1 MATHQTPN
9 PYAAAAAPKP
19 RPRRRRALRAVLW
32 TLAALLALVIAV
44 LAAAWW
50 WSGTGNSLATA
61 LTQAAR
67 YLPAGQSLET
77 RDVSGSVRAGG
88 QIGWLRWSSPTLT
101 VEVQDARIGWSL
113 PPLLHRELTLGEVHA
128 ARVIATP
135 HPAAEPGPDQPI
147 QPLEQL
153 VLPLRIDIPLRVD
166 EITWAGPSPVTVRNV
181 AGRYRFDGEQHSAT
195 LDNLELAQ
203 GRYSASAT
211 LQALAPMA
219 LELTADGVV
228 RTPAPGGGAD
238 LEATARAEV
247 RGNLATAAAR
257 LDLTGRLQAVAV
269 EGVAAPRS
277 AASAA
282 SAASVP
288 STAAS
293 AAASA
298 PPSAPARSAA
308 ARRTAPRASAA
319 APGAAPADAKP
330 MQAQVQARIAPWA
343 PQPLL
348 QARADVQGLDVSALW
363 PQAPATRLSGRIE
376 ASPAPVTAVA
386 QQQQQQPATPPAAPA
401 SAPAAGTSAPAQP
414 ATGWALS
421 AQLENALPGPW
432 DQRRL
437 PVESVDARADFDG
450 ARWTVP
456 AATVRVGGGTLELE
470 GAFTPAT
477 QALEGDLELRNVRP
491 DAVLSTLDAAPLSG
505 RARARSDG
513 AARAPAGNAATDA
526 ANAAGPDA
534 APAPAPLVRFSADIR
549 STGSTAARGARPRA
563 RAAQAAGAPL
573 RIDRLAT
580 EGTWQGS
587 LITLAQL
594 QLDALQVQASA
605 RQLRIDTAA
614 QSAQGQFQA
623 TLPGATAQVDGR
635 IAPRAGTGTL
645 DVRVADAQ
653 RMQQWIESLPGLR
666 TALGGAALQGEAR
679 LDARWNG
686 GWQSLLGQL
695 QTAGLIAKP
704 QGAPATAAG
713 PFELQARLA
722 APRWEVALPP
732 RPGTGAGPSTVRL
745 TAVRAEVAGSV
756 PRATLSLDG
765 EARMD
770 ERRLDLRLRGSGGA
784 AGAGQWRAQIDE
796 LRAQARDGQRPGPWT
811 VQFAQPLTITART
824 APTLLVETSAGQAR
838 ISAPAPGE
846 ATLRWE
852 PARFARTEAGA
863 VQLRTRGQLQGLPM
877 AWARALAEGSDALDR
892 LGLQGDLVFDGD
904 WDVDAGDT
912 LRASASVRRT
922 SGDLRLLAGSAP
934 ATTVVRSSG
943 PSAGTGTGTDMGM
956 GRATAAKA
964 DATETPQG
972 PGIAAGVR
980 TAELRLQAEGDT
992 VRARLQWDSERAGQV
1007 QAEVS
1012 MRLARVDGG
1021 WQLPADAPLAGTAR
1035 ARLPNIGV
1043 WSTLAPPGWRVQGT
1057 LDADVTLAG
1066 TRAAPSWSGTLAAD
1080 QLAVRSLLDGVDLQ
1094 NGRLRATLRG
1104 DRIDITEFRVSGGQG
1119 SSARIAGFSGNRTS
1133 APKDGGTLSGTGS
1146 LSWAGMGQEA
1156 ASGGSGITMDFTA
1169 QARALQV
1176 LVRADRQVSVS
1187 GDVRAQLRQGQLS
1200 LRGKLTADRATII
1213 LAEAGAPS
1221 LGSDV
1226 VVRSAATDR
1235 AKAEAAQREGAKAGR
1250 VEAARPPDI
1259 AITFNLGDDF
1269 ALQGHGVTTRLSGE
1283 LDIRGPAVAGGP
1295 PRITGE
1301 VRTVEGRYRA
1311 WGQALNIE
1319 TGLARFNGPYDN
1331 PALDVLAIR
1340 PNISVRAGVQVT
1352 GTAKAPRVALY
1363 SDPDLPDAEKLSWVV
1378 LGRSTA
1384 AGGAEA
1390 ALLQQA
1396 ALALLGGGGNNSA
1409 GNFANRLGLDEI
1421 GFRGANSG
1429 ASGEDASGA
1438 ALTFGKRLS
1447 KDLYVTYERSLSGAL
1462 GTLYIFY
1469 DLTQRLTLRGQTGA
1483 QSAVDLIYTLRYD

>member
-9 PYAAAAAPKP
+9 PYAAAAAPPP
-19 RPRRRRALRAVLW
+19 RPRRRRALRIALW
-32 TLAALLALVIAV
+32 SLASLIALLLVL

-50 WSGTGNSLATA
+50 WTGTGNSLATA
-61 LTQAAR
+61 LAQAAR
-67 YLPAGQSLET
+67 YLPAGQTLET

-113 PPLLHRELTLGEVHA
+113 PPLLQRELSLGEVHA
-128 ARVIATP
+128 ARIVATP
-135 HPAAEPGPDQPI
+135 RTPAEPEPEKPV

-166 EITWAGPSPVTVRNV
+166 EITWAAASPITVRNL
-181 AGRYRFDGEQHSAT
+181 AGRYRFDGDQHSAT

-203 GRYSASAT
+203 GRYSGSAT

-247 RGNLATAAAR
+247 RGTLATAAAR
-257 LDLTGRLQAVAV
+257 LDVSGRLQAVAAQA
-269 EGVAAPRS
+269 AAPQR
-277 AASAA
+277 
-282 SAASVP
+282 P
-288 STAAS
+288 T
-293 AAASA
+293 ASA
-298 PPSAPARSAA
+298 PRRAGSAPRPAPATPSASVAASSPAG
-308 ARRTAPRASAA
+308 TAPSGTEA
-319 APGAAPADAKP
+319 

-348 QARADVQGLDVSALW
+348 QAQAQVQALDVAAIW
-363 PQAPATRLSGRIE
+363 PQAPVTRLSGRVE
-376 ASPAPVTAVA
+376 AAPAPATAPGTGAPQAVP
-386 QQQQQQPATPPAAPA
+386 QPAPAQASAPA
-401 SAPAAGTSAPAQP
+401 SAASAPSPSAGTPP

-432 DQRRL
+432 DKGRL
-437 PVESVDARADFDG
+437 PVESIDARADFDG

-456 AATVRVGGGTLELE
+456 QATARVGSGTIALE

-477 QALEGDLELRNVRP
+477 RALQGDLELRGVRP

-513 AARAPAGNAATDA
+513 APAADNDA
-526 ANAAGPDA
+526 
-534 APAPAPLVRFSADIR
+534 APAPLVRFSADIR
-549 STGSTAARGARPRA
+549 SAGAARAPRKGGTST
-563 RAAQAAGAPL
+563 AQAAPPL

-580 EGTWQGS
+580 EGTWQGT
-587 LITLAQL
+587 LLTLAQL
-594 QLDALQVQASA
+594 QMDALQVQASA

-614 QSAQGQFQA
+614 RSAQGQLQA

-635 IAPRAGTGTL
+635 IAPRAGAGTL
-645 DVRVADAQ
+645 DLRVADAQ
-653 RMQQWIESLPGLR
+653 RVQRWIESVPGLG

-686 GWQSLLGQL
+686 GWESLLGQL
-695 QTAGLIAKP
+695 QAAGLVAKP
-704 QGAPATAAG
+704 WAGAATTSG

-732 RPGTGAGPSTVRL
+732 RPGTGAGPATVRL
-745 TAVRAEVAGSV
+745 TAVRADVAGSV

-765 EARMD
+765 EARLD
-770 ERRLDLRLRGSGGA
+770 ERRLDLRLRGSGGS
-784 AGAGQWRAQIDE
+784 AGPGQWRAQIDE
-796 LRAQARDGQRPGPWT
+796 LRLQARDGQRPGPWT
-811 VQFAQPLTITART
+811 VQFAQPLTVSART
-824 APTLLVETSAGQAR
+824 APTLQVETSGGQAR
-838 ISAPAPGE
+838 VSAPAPGDV
-846 ATLRWE
+846 TLRWE
-852 PARFARTEAGA
+852 PVHFARTAAGSL
-863 VQLRTRGQLQGLPM
+863 QLRTRGQLQGLPM
-877 AWARALAEGSDALDR
+877 AWAEALAQGSDALDR
-892 LGLQGDLVFDGD
+892 LGVQGNLVFDGD

-912 LRASASVRRT
+912 LRASASLRRT
-922 SGDLRLLAGSAP
+922 SGDLRLLTGNAP
-934 ATTVVRSSG
+934 AATVVRSSG
-943 PSAGTGTGTDMGM
+943 PSTGTGTGPAAGM
-956 GRATAAKA
+956 VRGTAAA
-964 DATETPQG
+964 ANASATDTPRG
-972 PGIAAGVR
+972 AGTPAGVR
-980 TAELRLQAEGDT
+980 AAEVRVQAEGDT

-1007 QAEVS
+1007 QAEAS
-1012 MRLARVDGG
+1012 TRLARVGEG
-1021 WQLPADAPLAGTAR
+1021 WEWPADAPLSATAR
-1035 ARLPNIGV
+1035 ARLPDVGV

-1057 LDADVTLAG
+1057 LDADVVLSG
-1066 TRAAPSWSGTLAAD
+1066 TRTAPRWSGTLAAD

-1094 NGRLRATLRG
+1094 NGRLRAALRG
-1104 DRIDITEFRVSGGQG
+1104 DRLEITEFRVNGGPG
-1119 SSARIAGFSGNRTS
+1119 SSARIAGFSGNRTA
-1133 APKDGGTLSGTGS
+1133 APKDGGTLSGTGTM
-1146 LSWAGMGQEA
+1146 SWAGMGQQA
-1156 ASGGSGITMDFTA
+1156 AAGSSGIAMDFTA
-1169 QARALQV
+1169 DARALQV

-1187 GDVRAQLRQGQLS
+1187 GQVRAQLRQGQLS

-1235 AKAEAAQREGAKAGR
+1235 ARAEAAQREGAQAGR

-1259 AITFNLGDDF
+1259 ALTFDLGDDF
-1269 ALQGHGVTTRLSGE
+1269 ALQGHGVTTRLAGE
-1283 LDIRGPAVAGGP
+1283 LEIRGATAAGGP

-1396 ALALLGGGGNNSA
+1396 ALALLGGGGGNAGA
-1409 GNFANRLGLDEI
+1409 GNFASRLGLDEI
-1421 GFRGANSG
+1421 GFRGPNSG

-1469 DLTQRLTLRGQTGA
+1469 DLTQRLTLRGQTGV